1 MNPELLGPLFWID
14 SIYTLILVIISS
26 LIYSKLN
33 TYYGLTAYEGLKYFK
48 NSFITLIFSFLIIYF
63 LKAIEIV
70 EKIDSFFGVY
80 ASVNGELLLLS
91 LLTISILLFLYYY
104 YMTFFFNDIRE
115 MNRNL
120 YIILKNEKV
129 VFLCVIVSG
138 IVFTPNIDLIIL
150 SLPCLSFYLVY
161 RKMKKNQKRLSYFII
176 YNLLILSYTINLIQL
191 ILFEIRNYFFID
203 ILIYIFQMFIYMK
216 IWNEVKS

>member
-1 MNPELLGPLFWID
+1 MDSELLGPLFWID
-14 SIYTLILVIISS
+14 SAYTFILILISS

-48 NSFITLIFSFLIIYF
+48 NSFITLIFSFLIIYI

-70 EKIDSFFGVY
+70 EKIDSLFELY
-80 ASVNGELLLLS
+80 TSINGELLLLS

-115 MNRNL
+115 MNRKL
-120 YIILKNEKV
+120 YVILKNEKI
-129 VFLCVIVSG
+129 VFLCVIVAG
-138 IVFTPNIDLIIL
+138 IVFTPKIDLIIL
-150 SLPCLSFYLVY
+150 LLPCLSFYLVY
-161 RKMKKNQKRLSYFII
+161 RKMKKSQKRLNYFII
-176 YNLLILSYTINLIQL
+176 YNLLILSYTVNLIQL
-191 ILFEIRNYFFID
+191 ILFEIRNFFFID
-203 ILIYIFQMFIYMK
+203 ILIYIFQMFIYVK